1 MSGAV
6 RAVGVQVDRQEEAV
20 LPVVA
25 PAASVASSRGP
36 RIERLDALRGLAA
49 IMVMAHHTVYDGIWD
64 MGPLRSVAYE
74 GYRGVMVFFVLS
86 GFLVALPFLR
96 GPVGMRG
103 YVVRRGA
110 RVLPA
115 YVVALVGI
123 TLLSG
128 DRQFL
133 DDPARFLLF
142 LQNYDLGSFQ
152 QFLPVSWT
160 LAIEVAFYLAL
171 PIAAILLLRTRR
183 EAPRRVPMLLVLV
196 GCLSFGAH
204 LVLRGQDDPALAFLG
219 AFSLPA
225 MAWAFVP
232 GVLLAWLVAAHS
244 EVAARA
250 SDLRVGLL
258 GASLM
263 AVGWMAG
270 DTILTW
276 TLAEASLVVGTA
288 MVIAW
293 LIAGRER
300 TGVLPASDRPVRP
313 DHPGVRAFAWFG
325 VVVSYPFYLWHYA
338 ILRSIGDA
346 GLRGPLAFGLA
357 FLVTTL
363 IGIVSFRLVERPA
376 MRWAGRVSARLPAA
390 TPAVTVPTVAVVSD

>member
-1 MSGAV
+1 MSDAA
-6 RAVGVQVDRQEEAV
+6 RAVGVQVDRQAGVV
-20 LPVVA
+20 LPVVR
-25 PAASVASSRGP
+25 PTASVTTRRGP

-64 MGPLRSVAYE
+64 MGPLRDVAYE

-110 RVLPA
+110 RIVPA

-133 DDPARFLLF
+133 DDPPRFLLF

-152 QFLPVSWT
+152 RFLPVSWT

-171 PIAAILLLRTRR
+171 PIVAILLLRAGRD
-183 EAPRRVPMLLVLV
+183 APGRVPMLLVLV

-204 LVLRGQDDPALAFLG
+204 LVLRGQDDPAMSFLA

-225 MAWAFVP
+225 MMWAFVP
-232 GVLLAWLVAAHS
+232 GILLAWLVAARPGL
-244 EVAARA
+244 VARA
-250 SDLRVGLL
+250 SDPRVGIM
-258 GASLM
+258 GAVLM

-270 DTILTW
+270 ATVLAW

-288 MVIAW
+288 IVIAW
-293 LIAGRER
+293 LIADRGR
-300 TGVLPASDRPVRP
+300 VDVPAVEDQPARP
-313 DHPGVRAFAWFG
+313 DHAGVRAFAWFG

-338 ILRSIGDA
+338 VLRSIGDA
-346 GLRGPLAFGLA
+346 GLRGPVAFAVA
-357 FLVTTL
+357 FLVTAG
-363 IGIVSFRLVERPA
+363 IGVASFRLVERPA
-376 MRWAGRVSARLPAA
+376 MRAAARASARFSREPRVTIPEPAA
-390 TPAVTVPTVAVVSD
+390 VP